1 MIRVLRR
8 PGSFAKPADLRVR
21 QCNMDLQNTDNFS
34 QRRSYPSAFPPRST
48 QHHAHAKTRARRRP
62 QGSAP
67 DVPRRARLLGR
78 ARARAHLVIWDLVR
92 NGLHRRQRN
101 LPSRCFDAR
110 WLPPATALVGRCAAA
125 MPAVIWP
132 GVGGDGR
139 SRGRCSDYPH
149 HASIVN
155 LSALCR
161 AATENLS
168 LCQFTTASPT
178 ITATTTR
185 QR

>member
-34 QRRSYPSAFPPRST
+34 QRRSYPSAFPHRST
-48 QHHAHAKTRARRRP
+48 QHAKTCAPRRP

-67 DVPRRARLLGR
+67 DVPCRARLLGR

-132 GVGGDGR
+132 GLGGDGR

-155 LSALCR
+155 FSALCR

>member
-1 MIRVLRR
+1 M
-8 PGSFAKPADLRVR
+8 
-21 QCNMDLQNTDNFS
+21 QNTDNFS

-48 QHHAHAKTRARRRP
+48 QHHAHVKTRAARRP
-62 QGSAP
+62 QRSAP
-67 DVPRRARLLGR
+67 DVPRRVRPLGR

-110 WLPPATALVGRCAAA
+110 RLPPATALVGRCAAA

-149 HASIVN
+149 HANIVN
-155 LSALCR
+155 FTALCR
-161 AATENLS
+161 TGTEEPELVSIYDCFSYYHGHNDAT
-168 LCQFTTASPT
+168 AM
-178 ITATTTR
+178 TTTTTIVIVTSSPPPPR
-185 QR
+185 R

>member
-1 MIRVLRR
+1 MGPLPNPQTCECVRVTWICRIRIAFRKDGVIHLRFR
-8 PGSFAKPADLRVR
+8 IA
-21 QCNMDLQNTDNFS
+21 
-34 QRRSYPSAFPPRST
+34 
-48 QHHAHAKTRARRRP
+48 AHSMPKHVHLVGLKEVSPTC
-62 QGSAP
+62 
-67 DVPRRARLLGR
+67 ARLLGR

-125 MPAVIWP
+125 MQAVIWP

-155 LSALCR
+155 FSALCR